1 MTYACFW
8 LRRILWTVVGGVLFL
23 LGGAGLFLRGT
34 GPVVILLHDRQFS
47 LPLGPLVLSLLGM
60 FLFLIALGW
69 SLAWVSGLKGFWGG
83 HRTLDL
89 LLKAVSAHFRQDQ
102 TALLQVVKK
111 LPPSSR
117 PVWGLL
123 IRLWQGVTDKQD
135 VDPLLGEA
143 LTVPALAPIVT
154 HLKVR
159 QLLQEGQGVEAQC
172 FLKAAQQKDPH
183 NKWALE
189 TLATL
194 ALERQDFSE
203 MASLLPRLRRQG
215 LVSVSKRL
223 DAALAFQAAS
233 QELDTAS
240 RRYRLLEKAVLDDPT
255 APLFKTA
262 LLRAAAQYKGKEA
275 AFEWTQR
282 FWRMGEEVS
291 WIPGFFMVFAEEPPG
306 TFLERIQMLVQGSTQ
321 EGNQGSTQGSKSG
334 APCDLGLL
342 LLGYG
347 AARAKFA
354 SSFHQ
359 AEERLSHTRPLWAA
373 FLRLTWLEQT
383 EPTTPLYGT
392 LKEWLGMADPTLH
405 HFCPSDGRRF

>member
-8 LRRILWTVVGGVLFL
+8 LRRILWTLVWGVFLL

-34 GPVVILLHDRQFS
+34 GPVVILLNDRQFS

-69 SLAWVSGLKGFWGG
+69 SLAWVSGLKGFWGAN
-83 HRTLDL
+83 RTLDL
-89 LLKAVSAHFRQDQ
+89 LLKAVSAHFRHDQ
-102 TALLQVVKK
+102 TAVLQVVKK
-111 LPPSSR
+111 LPPSSL

-123 IRLWQGVTDKQD
+123 IRLWQGVTNKQD

-143 LTVPALAPIVT
+143 LDVPALAPIVT

-159 QLLQEGQGVEAQC
+159 QLLQGGHTVEAQC

-194 ALERQDFSE
+194 ALETQDFSE
-203 MASLLPRLRRQG
+203 MASLLPRLRRQR
-215 LVSVSKRL
+215 LVAISKKI

-233 QELDTAS
+233 QEPETS
-240 RRYRLLEKAVLDDPT
+240 SKRYRLLEKAVLDDPA
-255 APLFKTA
+255 APLLKTA

-282 FWRMGEEVS
+282 FWKMGEEVS
-291 WIPGFFMVFAEEPPG
+291 WIPGFFMVFAEEAPG
-306 TFLERIQMLVQGSTQ
+306 TLLERIQKLVQGN
-321 EGNQGSTQGSKSG
+321 NQSGKSG
-334 APCDLGLL
+334 ATCDLGLL

-383 EPTTPLYGT
+383 ETQTPLYST
-392 LKEWLGMADPTLH
+392 LREWIGMSDTTLH
-405 HFCPSDGRRF
+405 SFCTADGRRF